1 MEKKLVIID
10 GSSLLY
16 RAFYALP
23 PTMTAPDGTPTNG
36 VYGFL
41 RMLLGLYRE
50 LDPMYMAV
58 TFDKARETFRTEMY
72 DKYKATRKPAPSELV
87 PQFGLIRDVLSVL
100 GVAVYEMEG
109 YEGDDLLGTLSKKYE
124 DQMPVNIV
132 TGDRD
137 ALQLVSDKT
146 TVLLTQ
152 KGISDMAHMTPEAVK
167 EKYHITPEQ
176 VIHMK
181 ALMGDTAD
189 NIPGV
194 PGIGEKTALALL
206 TEYGTLDNLYAHVE
220 EIKGA
225 KGKKLVEGKESAYL
239 SFRLATI
246 KRDVP
251 MNDHLEEMHQP
262 VHIPEM
268 RELFKRLGINMLSQ
282 FAELPRFREL
292 AEEKRQ
298 EEILLPTPELWN
310 ASVSFANKKVAVYG
324 ELEGTAPFFTAQ
336 TVVVSS
342 EGNAYYVES
351 SSYDELS
358 KALGKAKVVITYKSK
373 EFFESDFP
381 CEGLPLFDMTLAAY
395 LLDPTKMTYPL
406 SYLAGIFDAP
416 VIYPENLPDAKT
428 RGSVIGA
435 FLLAAYEKAKE
446 KLEKENLISLY
457 ETVEM
462 PLVEVLA
469 AMEKAGIATDQ
480 EQWQIVSRDMKSR
493 EAALIKEIME
503 EAGEGFNLNS
513 PKQLAYIL
521 FEKMGL
527 PAGKKTKTGY
537 STAADVLETL
547 AEEYPFVK
555 KILEYRTLS
564 KLISTYLDALPLLIR
579 KETGRIHSSFNQMVT
594 ATGRLSS
601 SDPNLQNIPVRTEEG
616 KKIRSLFVPG
626 KGYDAFISSDYS
638 QVELRVLAH
647 MSGDESLI
655 NAFKNQE
662 DIHRRTA
669 AEVLGIPFEDVTSQ
683 QRSHAKAVNFGI
695 IYGIS
700 DFGLARQLGISR
712 KEAADYIEKY
722 FKRYPRIHA
731 FMNEMVEKAKET
743 GKATTL
749 FGRTR
754 ELPDIHSKNFNRR
767 SFAERTAMNTPIQ
780 GTAADIMKLAMIE
793 VYRRMKQEGLKSRVL
808 LQVHD
813 ELVAETVVEEKEQVK
828 ALLKEAMESVVSLKV
843 PLVADVKEGRNWAET
858 K

>member
-310 ASVSFANKKVAVYG
+310 PSVSFANKKVAVYG

>member
-457 ETVEM
+457 ETIEM

>member
-406 SYLAGIFDAP
+406 SYLAGIFDEP

>member
-194 PGIGEKTALALL
+194 PGIGEKTALTLL

-310 ASVSFANKKVAVYG
+310 TSVSFANKKVAVYG

-406 SYLAGIFDAP
+406 SYLAGIFDEP

-493 EAALIKEIME
+493 EVALIKEIME

>member
-537 STAADVLETL
+537 STAADVLEAL

-813 ELVAETVVEEKEQVK
+813 ELVAETVVEEKERVK

>member
-225 KGKKLVEGKESAYL
+225 KGKKLVKGKESAYL

-493 EAALIKEIME
+493 EATLIKEIME